1 MTFLSMVAHKKHHWL
16 LVSLM
21 GFLLLSSHSFAAFE
35 APKLKTRILDQANL
49 IDATSEQKI
58 NQLLAGHE
66 KASSNQVI
74 VVTLKDLQGYNIEH
88 AGVEMGRAW
97 GVGQKDEDNGIL
109 LILAEKER
117 KVRIEVG
124 YGLEGV
130 MTDAVS
136 ATIIQEYI
144 LPRFKTGDFS
154 GGLLIGTQAIV
165 AALGGEVIAPV
176 TKSKKSGDGS
186 GLPSIIF
193 MLIFMAFAVMGR
205 IGGRGRGGRSSLW
218 LLPLMILAGG
228 GSGGRSSGGGG
239 FGGFSGGGGGFG
251 GGGASGGW

>member
-1 MTFLSMVAHKKHHWL
+1 MTLLSMIGNKQHHWL

-21 GFLLLSSHSFAAFE
+21 GFLLLSSPSFAAFE
-35 APKLKTRILDQANL
+35 VPKLKTRILDQANL
-49 IDATSEQKI
+49 IDAASEQKI

-66 KASSNQVI
+66 KASSNQII
-74 VVTLKDLQGYNIEH
+74 VVTLKHLQGYSIEQ

-97 GVGQKDEDNGIL
+97 GVGQKEQDNGIV
-109 LILAEKER
+109 LILAQAER

-154 GGLLIGTQAIV
+154 GGLLVGTQAIV

-176 TKSKKSGDGS
+176 AKSRKSGDGS

-193 MLIFMAFAVMGR
+193 MFIFMAFAAMGR
-205 IGGRGRGGRSSLW
+205 IGGRGGRGRSSLW
-218 LLPLMILAGG
+218 LLPLMILGG

>member
-1 MTFLSMVAHKKHHWL
+1 MVAHKKHYWML
-16 LVSLM
+16 ASLM
-21 GFLLLSSHSFAAFE
+21 GFLLLSSPSFAAFE
-35 APKLKTRILDQANL
+35 VPKLKTRILDQANL
-49 IDATSEQKI
+49 IDATLEKKI

-74 VVTLKDLQGYNIEH
+74 VVTLKDLQGYSIEH

-176 TKSKKSGDGS
+176 VRSKKSGDGS

-218 LLPLMILAGG
+218 LLPLMILGG

-251 GGGASGGW
+251 GGGASGRW

>member
-1 MTFLSMVAHKKHHWL
+1 MTLLSMIDRKKYPWL

-21 GFLLLSSHSFAAFE
+21 GFLLLSSPSFAAFE
-35 APKLKTRILDQANL
+35 VPKLKTRILDQANL
-49 IDATSEQKI
+49 IDAASKQKI

-74 VVTLKDLQGYNIEH
+74 VVTLKDLQGYSVEQ

-97 GVGQKDEDNGIL
+97 GVGQKEQDNGIV
-109 LILAEKER
+109 LILAQAER

-154 GGLLIGTQAIV
+154 GGLLVGTQAIV
-165 AALGGEVIAPV
+165 AALGVEVIAPV
-176 TKSKKSGDGS
+176 AKSRKSGDGS

-193 MLIFMAFAVMGR
+193 MFIFMAFAAMGR
-205 IGGRGRGGRSSLW
+205 IGGRGGRGRSSLW
-218 LLPLMILAGG
+218 LLPLMILGG

>member
-1 MTFLSMVAHKKHHWL
+1 MIDRKKYPWL

-21 GFLLLSSHSFAAFE
+21 GFLLLSSPSFAAFE
-35 APKLKTRILDQANL
+35 VPKLKTRILDQANL
-49 IDATSEQKI
+49 IDAASKQKI

-74 VVTLKDLQGYNIEH
+74 VVTLKDLQGYSVEQ

-97 GVGQKDEDNGIL
+97 GVGQKEQNNGIV
-109 LILAEKER
+109 LILAQAER

-154 GGLLIGTQAIV
+154 GGLLVGTQAIV

-176 TKSKKSGDGS
+176 AKSRKSGDGS

-193 MLIFMAFAVMGR
+193 MFIFIAFAAMGR
-205 IGGRGRGGRSSLW
+205 IGGRGGRGRSSLW
-218 LLPLMILAGG
+218 LLPLMILGG
-228 GSGGRSSGGGG
+228 GSGGRSSGGRAPDCGLGCRG
-239 FGGFSGGGGGFG
+239 FESRRSPILSNAPDFKM
-251 GGGASGGW
+251 

>member
-1 MTFLSMVAHKKHHWL
+1 MTLPVISNVKFQWL
-16 LVSLM
+16 LVSFITLS
-21 GFLLLSSHSFAAFE
+21 LLALPSFAAFE
-35 APKLKTRILDQANL
+35 VPELKTRILDQANL
-49 IDATSEQKI
+49 IDAASEQQI

-66 KASSNQVI
+66 KASSNQI
-74 VVTLKDLQGYNIEH
+74 ILVTLKDLQGYSIEQ

-97 GVGQKDEDNGIL
+97 GVGQKEQDNGIV
-109 LILAEKER
+109 LILAQAER

-136 ATIIQEYI
+136 ATIVQEYI

-154 GGLLIGTQAIV
+154 GGLLVGTQAIV
-165 AALGGEVIAPV
+165 AALGGEYIAPV
-176 TKSKKSGDGS
+176 AKGKKSGNRS

-193 MLIFMAFAVMGR
+193 MFIFIAFAAMNRLGSSGER
-205 IGGRGRGGRSSLW
+205 RGRSSLW
-218 LLPLMILAGG
+218 LLPLMVLGG
-228 GSGGRSSGGGG
+228 GSGGRSSGGG

>member
-1 MTFLSMVAHKKHHWL
+1 MTLPVISNVKFQWL
-16 LVSLM
+16 LVSFITLW
-21 GFLLLSSHSFAAFE
+21 LLALPSFAAFE
-35 APKLKTRILDQANL
+35 VPELKTRILDQANL
-49 IDATSEQKI
+49 IDAASEQQI

-66 KASSNQVI
+66 KASSNQI
-74 VVTLKDLQGYNIEH
+74 ILVTLKDLQGYSIEQ

-97 GVGQKDEDNGIL
+97 GVGQKEQDNGIV
-109 LILAEKER
+109 LILAQAER

-136 ATIIQEYI
+136 ATIVQEYI

-154 GGLLIGTQAIV
+154 GGLLVGTQAIV
-165 AALGGEVIAPV
+165 AALGGEYIAPV
-176 TKSKKSGDGS
+176 AKGKKSGNRS

-193 MLIFMAFAVMGR
+193 MFIFIAFAAMNRLGSSGER
-205 IGGRGRGGRSSLW
+205 RGRSSLW
-218 LLPLMILAGG
+218 LLPLMVLGG
-228 GSGGRSSGGGG
+228 GSGGRSSGGG

>member
-1 MTFLSMVAHKKHHWL
+1 MTLQVFRQAKMQWL
-16 LVSLM
+16 LMSLVT
-21 GFLLLSSHSFAAFE
+21 FCLLPLPSFAAFE
-35 APKLKTRILDQANL
+35 VPKLKTRILDQANL
-49 IDATSEQKI
+49 IDAASEQQI

-74 VVTLKDLQGYNIEH
+74 LVTLKDLQGYSIEQ
-88 AGVEMGRAW
+88 AGVEMGRVW
-97 GVGQKDEDNGIL
+97 GVGQKEQDNGIV
-109 LILAEKER
+109 LILAQAER

-136 ATIIQEYI
+136 ATIIQEYM

-154 GGLLIGTQAIV
+154 GGLLVGTQAIV
-165 AALGGEVIAPV
+165 AALGGEYIAPV
-176 TKSKKSGDGS
+176 AKGKKSGNGS

-193 MLIFMAFAVMGR
+193 MFIFMAFAAMNRLGSA
-205 IGGRGRGGRSSLW
+205 GGRRGRSSLW
-218 LLPLMILAGG
+218 LLPLMFLGG
-228 GSGGRSSGGGG
+228 GSGGRGSGGGG